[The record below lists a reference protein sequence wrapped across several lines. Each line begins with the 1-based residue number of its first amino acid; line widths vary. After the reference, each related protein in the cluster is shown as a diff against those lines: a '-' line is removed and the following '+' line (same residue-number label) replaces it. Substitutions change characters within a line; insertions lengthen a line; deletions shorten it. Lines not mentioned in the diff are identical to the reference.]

1 MDLTQLPD
9 TELMQLTRR
18 GDRRAFAEI
27 IRRYQR
33 PLVNFFRRM
42 GARTDEVDDLVQDAF
57 LRVFAYRRRWR
68 PTGKFRN
75 FLYVLARHAWA
86 DLARK
91 GVRRPETNETALGA
105 ATVNSETGDADAR
118 MDVQAAL
125 VVLSQKLR
133 AVVVLNVYQGLK
145 YREIAEVLDI
155 PLGTVKSRMHLALRQ
170 LKEFFDEEPTA

>member
-1 MDLTQLPD
+1 
-9 TELMQLTRR
+9 
-18 GDRRAFAEI
+18 
-27 IRRYQR
+27 
-33 PLVNFFRRM
+33 
-42 GARTDEVDDLVQDAF
+42 
-57 LRVFAYRRRWR
+57 
-68 PTGKFRN
+68 
-75 FLYVLARHAWA
+75 
-86 DLARK
+86 
-91 GVRRPETNETALGA
+91 
-105 ATVNSETGDADAR
+105 